1 MYDVSS
7 VLFWYRLVFT
17 AELVLAEALISYRL
31 RRQKKFLLRLIGA
44 FAICAGA
51 AFAIPVISDGAAWM
65 SFMFLFIFA
74 ATLGALKLC
83 FDERMSK
90 ILMCAVLA
98 YTMQHIAYQ
107 LNDAVMTV
115 TGAYRTDNP
124 YDPYSNSAFGLLLY
138 GYSGMTYVTGN
149 PFTIMLYIY
158 IYGMTYFFGYLITK
172 KRLGDGSNFEPGNM
186 KIFWL
191 AVIILFFDVVV
202 SALVMQ
208 YNSARDLD
216 VFYVVLL
223 DVYNI
228 CCCLFAIL
236 LLFGIVRSDK
246 LQSDL
251 VTVEKMWNE
260 KREQYDITKENIE
273 LINRKCHDLK
283 HQLRRADGT
292 LADDGLVREIE
303 DIVTDFDASVHTGSE
318 ALDIIVTEKSRLCN
332 KKKIRLCCMAD
343 GKKLNFMPPADQYA
357 LFGNIIDN
365 AMEAVSLLD
374 EEMRTISLSVAEK
387 SGFLVVNIY
396 NRYGGE
402 LTFENGLPRTTK
414 ADRTEHGFGMK
425 SVLATC
431 EKYGGEMSIRTDKNV
446 FNLNIIFP
454 LDGLRIQNDR
464 KRI

>member
-1 MYDVSS
+1 MYDVSET
-7 VLFWYRLVFT
+7 LFWYRLVFT
-17 AELVLAEALISYRL
+17 AELVLAEGLTGYRL
-31 RRQKKFLLRLIGA
+31 RRRKKFPLRLLGA

-51 AFAIPVISDGAAWM
+51 AFAVPIISDGAAWM
-65 SFMFLFIFA
+65 SLMFLFIFA
-74 ATLGALKLC
+74 STLCGLKLC
-83 FDERMSK
+83 FEERMSK

-115 TGAYRTDNP
+115 TGGYRTDNP
-124 YDPYSNSAFGLLLY
+124 YDPYGNSAFAMLLY
-138 GYSGMTYVTGN
+138 GYSGMVYVAGN
-149 PFTIMLYIY
+149 PFTIMLYAY
-158 IYGMTYFFGYLITK
+158 IYGMIYFFGYLIAK

-191 AVIILFFDVVV
+191 AIMILFFDVVV
-202 SALVMQ
+202 SAVIMQ
-208 YNSARDLD
+208 YSARNLD
-216 VFYVVLL
+216 VFYAVLL

-228 CCCLFAIL
+228 CCCLFAML
-236 LLFGIVRSDK
+236 LLLGIVRSDK
-246 LQSDL
+246 LRSDL

-303 DIVTDFDASVHTGSE
+303 DIVTAFDASVPTGSE
-318 ALDIIVTEKSRLCN
+318 ALDILVTEKSRLCN

-343 GKKLNFMPPADQYA
+343 GKKLNFMPPSDQYA

-365 AMEAVSLLD
+365 AIEAVSPLD
-374 EEMRTISLSVAEK
+374 EDKRTISLSVAEK

-396 NRYGGE
+396 NRFGGR
-402 LTFENGLPRTTK
+402 LAFENGLPRTTK

-454 LDGLRIQNDR
+454 LDGLRV
-464 KRI
+464 